1 MLHALYLLGI
11 AAFAASG
18 VFAAHR
24 ADMDPFGGLVLAL
37 RPAAI
42 FRDLHLPRLRRVPG

>member
-18 VFAAHR
+18 VLAAHR
-24 ADMDPFGGLVLAL
+24 ADMDPF
-37 RPAAI
+37 
-42 FRDLHLPRLRRVPG
+42 RDLHLPRLQRAAD